1 MLRPHPL
8 ALLLAALLFPA
19 GATAAIAGV
28 WEGPLGVVRIDG
40 TAGTLL
46 VPRPG
51 VSIAEGQPV
60 LEATPLGDSYV
71 VKIRLPFSG
80 CAKRDGWAGGVLM
93 LAMKGNLLSGALS
106 LEEPGCTPRVI
117 GANGGFAIRRVPED
131 EIEEAI
137 GEARAEVAAIAAA
150 AAASNPAGAG
160 TTPPPPVVKPPKV
173 PRPGVVARKKAV
185 FVARKSGDTR
195 DAERMADEAVAVAN
209 QDLRPLG
216 AIERAASTDPGLQ
229 KMRRAQA
236 QTVMSDAQNFLSE
249 GRFEEARERF
259 LDAIEKD
266 PTVAEAYNGVGVTFY
281 ARNQPADAEAWYR
294 RSLAVDPDFGD
305 AYYNLACLRAM
316 SGKKGEALQLLELA
330 ARNGY
335 TTDESL
341 EQDPDLESVRKEPRF
356 VALRK
361 RAAKKKGG
369 AK

>member
-1 MLRPHPL
+1 MLRPLP
-8 ALLLAALLFPA
+8 LLLVSAALLSPA
-19 GATAAIAGV
+19 VAAASIAGV

-40 TAGTLL
+40 KAGTLL

-51 VSIAEGQPV
+51 VSIAEGQAV
-60 LEATPLGDSYV
+60 IEATPLGDSFV
-71 VKIRLPFSG
+71 VKVRLPLSG
-80 CAKRDGWAGGVLM
+80 CAKRDGWAGGVLL

-106 LEEPGCTPRVI
+106 MDEPGCTPRVV
-117 GANGGFAIRRVPED
+117 GPSGGFAIRRVPED
-131 EIEEAI
+131 EVEEAL

-150 AAASNPAGAG
+150 AAASAPKGTPDAG
-160 TTPPPPVVKPPKV
+160 TPPPVTPPKPKV
-173 PRPGVVARKKAV
+173 PRTSTRKKAELV
-185 FVARKSGDTR
+185 VRKTGDVK

-216 AIERAASTDPGLQ
+216 TIERAASADPGLR

-236 QTVMSDAQNFLSE
+236 QTVMSDAQNFLAE

-281 ARNQPADAEAWYR
+281 ARNQPADAESWYR
-294 RSLAVDPDFGD
+294 RALAVDPDFGD
-305 AYYNLACLRAM
+305 AYYNLACLRAIG
-316 SGKKGEALQLLELA
+316 GKKGEALQLLELA

-341 EQDPDLESVRKEPRF
+341 DQDPDLDSIRKEPRF

-361 RAAKKKGG
+361 RGVKKGG
-369 AK
+369 GK